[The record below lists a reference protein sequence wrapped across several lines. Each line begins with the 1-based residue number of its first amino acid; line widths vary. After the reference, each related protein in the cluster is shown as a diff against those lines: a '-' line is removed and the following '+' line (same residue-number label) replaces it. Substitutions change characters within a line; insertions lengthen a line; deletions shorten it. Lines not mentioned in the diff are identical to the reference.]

1 MDAPTSRAI
10 GRINPLSP
18 VDNASRGK
26 IRPGQVFHERRHVDS
41 RILDQCQAGADHFS
55 QIVRWNV
62 GRHADGNARGTID
75 QQVRQSGRHYR
86 RLALGAVVILG
97 KINGFPID
105 VGEKFMRKPRHP
117 DFRVSHCR
125 RRIAIDGAE
134 ITLAIHEQVT
144 HGEGLRHSNDGVVD
158 GGIAVRVVFTNHVT
172 HDPSR
177 LLVGLVVVVAEFS
190 HCVQHAAVNGLEAVS
205 DIG

>member
-1 MDAPTSRAI
+1 MLVAMPTAMPEEPLTSRFGSRVGI
-10 GRINPLSP
+10 TDGSLS
-18 VDNASRGK
+18 
-26 IRPGQVFHERRHVDS
+26 E
-41 RILDQCQAGADHFS
+41 
-55 QIVRWNV
+55 
-62 GRHADGNARGTID
+62 
-75 QQVRQSGRHYR
+75 
-86 RLALGAVVILG
+86 
-97 KINGFPID
+97 
-105 VGEKFMRKPRHP
+105 PRHP